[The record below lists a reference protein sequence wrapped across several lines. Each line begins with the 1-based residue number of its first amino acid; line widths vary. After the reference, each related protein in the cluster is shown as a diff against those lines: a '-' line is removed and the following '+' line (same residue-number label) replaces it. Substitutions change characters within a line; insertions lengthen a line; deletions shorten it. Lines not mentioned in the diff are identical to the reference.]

1 MTALLGTVSFW
12 LAWVFGG
19 AYYTQYYGK
28 NVKPVILSGATP
40 WVHAVLMEAKEHLF
54 LFLPFLGVTAFLV
67 LWLAKKEIGVNPSL
81 RVSVVA
87 LLGLIIIL
95 GFAMT
100 ASGILISAAGGR

>member
-1 MTALLGTVSFW
+1 M
-12 LAWVFGG
+12 
-19 AYYTQYYGK
+19 
-28 NVKPVILSGATP
+28 KPVILSGATP